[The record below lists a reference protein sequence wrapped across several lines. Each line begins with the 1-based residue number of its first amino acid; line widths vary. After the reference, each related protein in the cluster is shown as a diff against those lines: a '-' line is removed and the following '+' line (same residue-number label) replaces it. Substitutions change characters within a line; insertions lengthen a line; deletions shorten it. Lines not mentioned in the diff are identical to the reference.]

1 MRVSNSVFDFSF
13 GINEAGLLVFGP
25 PSNENSIY
33 LKSMPA
39 LCKFHFKIIQSLP
52 YIHKFHEYVTK

>member
-33 LKSMPA
+33 LKSMPDIYVPPY
-39 LCKFHFKIIQSLP
+39 FKNNSVPAIYP
-52 YIHKFHEYVTK
+52 